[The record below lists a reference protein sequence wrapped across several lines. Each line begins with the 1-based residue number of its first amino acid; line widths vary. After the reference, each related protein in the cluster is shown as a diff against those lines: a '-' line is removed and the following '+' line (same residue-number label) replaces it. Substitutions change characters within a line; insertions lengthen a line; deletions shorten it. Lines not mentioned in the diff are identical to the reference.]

1 MSPLAIC
8 VLSFVVLLII
18 GVPVFA
24 SLAISASISLL
35 FNDIL
40 PLAVINTSLFEGMN
54 IFPLLAIPC
63 FLVAGSLMERGNITE
78 EIVGVVKLMV
88 GRTYGGMGL
97 TTLLAC
103 TLFAAISGS
112 GASTVA
118 AVGTLL
124 IPAMIRNGYSKTYA
138 GTVAATGGTIGIL
151 IPPSNP
157 MILYA
162 IIGNLSVTAMFTAGF
177 IPGFMMSGALCV
189 LAWVQARKNGFRADE
204 NTPPFNIVVFLKAI
218 YRNFFSLATVLIV
231 LGSIY
236 TGLATPVEASVV
248 AVMWALFVGIVV
260 NRALTPKKILEAL
273 NEGALMCGTLIIIM
287 GAATLFGK
295 ILTYEEA
302 PMRLANAVLEFSD
315 NKYVV
320 LLLIIAALYVLGMFM
335 ETLVTIILV
344 APVLLPMILQLGIDP
359 IHFGIIMI
367 MCNEVG
373 LLTPPLGVN
382 LFVASKIGKVS
393 VEKLAVSALPYIGV
407 MTVVI
412 LIVMLI
418 PDIATFLPVLLGY
431 YKVG

>member
-8 VLSFVVLLII
+8 IFSFIGLLVI

-24 SLAISASISLL
+24 SLAISGAISLI
-35 FNDIL
+35 FNPVL
-40 PLAVINTSLFEGMN
+40 PLAVISTSLFEGMN

-63 FLVAGSLMERGNITE
+63 FLVAGSLMEKGEITE
-78 EIVGVVKLMV
+78 QIVNVVKIMV
-88 GRTYGGMGL
+88 GRTYGGMGI
-97 TTLLAC
+97 TCLLAC

-124 IPAMIRNGYSKTYA
+124 IPSMIRNGYSGTYA

-162 IIGNLSVTAMFTAGF
+162 IIGNLSVTGMFTAGF
-177 IPGFMMSGALCV
+177 LPGFLMSFALCC
-189 LAWVQARKNGFRADE
+189 LAWFQARKNDYRADSD
-204 NTPPFNIVVFLKAI
+204 TPPFTLGRFFKAM
-218 YRNFFSLATVLIV
+218 YHSFFSLATVVIV

-236 TGLATPVEASVV
+236 AGLATPVEASVV
-248 AVMWALFVGIVV
+248 AVMWALLVGFLV
-260 NRALTPKKILEAL
+260 NRKLTVRKVIASL
-273 NEGALMCGTLIIIM
+273 NEGALMCGTLVIIM

-302 PMRLANAVLEFSD
+302 PMRLARAVMEFSQ

-320 LLLIIAALYVLGMFM
+320 LLMIIAALYVLGMFM
-335 ETLVTIILV
+335 ETLVTVILV
-344 APVLLPMILQLGIDP
+344 APVLLPVILQLGVDP

-382 LFVASKIGKVS
+382 LFVASKVSKVS
-393 VEKLAVSALPYIGV
+393 VERLALSSLPYIGV
-407 MTVVI
+407 MTIVI
-412 LIVMLI
+412 LVVMI
-418 PDIATFLPVLLGY
+418 FPDIATWLPRALGY
-431 YKVG
+431 A

>member
-8 VLSFVVLLII
+8 MLSFALLLII

-24 SLAISASISLL
+24 SLAISGAISLL

-40 PLAVINTSLFEGMN
+40 PLAVISTSLFEGMN

-63 FLVAGSLMERGNITE
+63 FLVAGSLMEKGEITE
-78 EIVGVVKLMV
+78 QIVNVVKLMV
-88 GRTYGGMGL
+88 GRTYGGMGI
-97 TTLLAC
+97 TCILAC

-124 IPAMIRNGYSKTYA
+124 IPAMIKNGYSGAYA
-138 GTVAATGGTIGIL
+138 GTAAATGGTIGIL

-162 IIGNLSVTAMFTAGF
+162 IIGNLSVTGMFTAGF
-177 IPGFMMSGALCV
+177 FPGFLMSFALCLV
-189 LAWVQARKNGFRADE
+189 AWVQARRRNFRADAD
-204 NTPPFNIVVFLKAI
+204 TPPFSLARFFKAV
-218 YRNFFSLATVLIV
+218 YHSFFSLATVVIV

-236 TGLATPVEASVV
+236 AGLATPVEASVV
-248 AVMWALFVGIVV
+248 AVLWALFVGFLV
-260 NRALTPKKILEAL
+260 NRRLTFRKVAEAL
-273 NEGALMCGTLIIIM
+273 NEGALMCGTLVIIM

-302 PMRLANAVLEFSD
+302 PMRLARAVLEISQ

-320 LLLIIAALYVLGMFM
+320 LLMIIGALYILGMFM
-335 ETLVTIILV
+335 ETLVTVILV
-344 APVLLPMILQLGIDP
+344 APVLLPVILQLGVDP
-359 IHFGIIMI
+359 IHFGVIMI

-382 LFVASKIGKVS
+382 LFVASKISKVS
-393 VEKLAVSALPYIGV
+393 VERLAVAALPYIGA

-412 LIVMLI
+412 LIVMIFPEI
-418 PDIATFLPVLLGY
+418 PLWLPRALGY
-431 YKVG
+431 I

>member
-1 MSPLAIC
+1 MTPLAIC
-8 VLSFVVLLII
+8 LLSLVVLLLI

-24 SLAISASISLL
+24 SLAISASIALL

-63 FLVAGSLMERGNITE
+63 FLVAGSLMEKGKITE
-78 EIVGVVKLMV
+78 QIVDVVKIMV
-88 GRTYGGMGL
+88 GRMYGGMGI

-103 TLFAAISGS
+103 TFFAAISGS

-118 AVGTLL
+118 AVGSLL
-124 IPAMIRNGYSKTYA
+124 IPAMIRNGYSPTYA

-162 IIGNLSVTAMFTAGF
+162 IIGNISVTGMFTAGF
-177 IPGFMMSGALCV
+177 IPGFMMAGALS
-189 LAWVQARKNGFRADE
+189 LTAWLLARKNGFRAAMD
-204 NTPPFNIVVFLKAI
+204 TPAFSIGRFFVAV
-218 YRNFFSLATVLIV
+218 RHGFFSLATVVIV

-236 TGLATPVEASVV
+236 SGLATPVEASVV
-248 AVMWALFVGIVV
+248 AVMWALFVGVV
-260 NRALTPKKILEAL
+260 INRTLGIKEILESL
-273 NEGALMCGTLIIIM
+273 NEGALMCGTLVIIM

-302 PMRLANAVLEFSD
+302 PMRLANAVMEIST
-315 NKYVV
+315 NKYLV
-320 LLLIIAALYVLGMFM
+320 LLMIIAALYLLGMFM

-344 APVLLPMILQLGIDP
+344 APVLLPVVIQLGVDP

-382 LFVASKIGKVS
+382 LFVASKLGNVS
-393 VEKLAVSALPYIGV
+393 VEKLAVGALPYIAV
-407 MTVVI
+407 MTLVI
-412 LIVMLI
+412 LLVTFI
-418 PDIATFLPVLLGY
+418 PAIATWLPYTLGY
-431 YKVG
+431 GLR